1 MIIRNLTTNEVQ
13 VKYFGV
19 ESWIDDIEMT
29 ESKSVFAV
37 YNDEIVE
44 DMQVGTMTVNH
55 INNTIEITQEII

>member
-1 MIIRNLTTNEVQ
+1 MIIRNLTANEAQ
-13 VKYFGV
+13 FKYFGL

-37 YNDEIVE
+37 YNDEIAE
-44 DMQVGTMTVNH
+44 DMQVGTMTINH